1 MARVLELILL
11 VAPCGYLVLTSV
23 NNLTITQSPSELQL
37 LVGQSVEIICS
48 WNVSSEVE
56 QFRVEWKKVSH
67 VQDSVTHPTKTLKDN
82 ATLIKKNLYDRNVF
96 IQDPGKE
103 PLELKNLKVHDSGLY
118 LCKITVDIPIYK
130 QAQGPGTLL
139 TVKEKNTKKQWPWW
153 TLVIFLLLTF
163 STCLSYYCKKRKNSQ
178 RIEPNRTDQ
187 EEKEDTEYIEMKRKM
202 KENKRTPSNTT
213 EWSCSIK
220 DNNSLP
226 DWTHHQASLF
236 VQRREV
242 KNIDKMSE
250 LETAMGMLID
260 VFDRYAGTDGNKETL
275 TKGELKTLM
284 EKEFPNFVKNGK
296 NNEVVDKLF
305 ADLDNNGDSQV
316 DFNEF
321 VVFVA
326 ALTSACHKYCHQK
339 GPK

>member
-213 EWSCSIK
+213 EWAISVLYEPMTSFAKKPGEQRDDDVYTCFCSDPLQVLSPGPSAIAPTT
-220 DNNSLP
+220 STGAP
-226 DWTHHQASLF
+226 ETP
-236 VQRREV
+236 
-242 KNIDKMSE
+242 SE
-250 LETAMGMLID
+250 IPGKGRNLDLGYKQIE
-260 VFDRYAGTDGNKETL
+260 FSSEGTNL
-275 TKGELKTLM
+275 T
-284 EKEFPNFVKNGK
+284 
-296 NNEVVDKLF
+296 
-305 ADLDNNGDSQV
+305 
-316 DFNEF
+316 
-321 VVFVA
+321 
-326 ALTSACHKYCHQK
+326 
-339 GPK
+339 